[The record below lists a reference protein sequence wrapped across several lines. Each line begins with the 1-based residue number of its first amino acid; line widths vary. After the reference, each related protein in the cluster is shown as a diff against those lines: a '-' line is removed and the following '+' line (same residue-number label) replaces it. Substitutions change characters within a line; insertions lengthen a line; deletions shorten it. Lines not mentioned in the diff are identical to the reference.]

1 MRGGWG
7 WCGYCL
13 EAAGLAVAL
22 WVGGACVE
30 GGRQS
35 RQDFLSAA
43 LAPGLI
49 TNQAVSVY
57 PFIVEENYLH
67 NTTPRNLYLA
77 LFPWR
82 NTGRSGGAQKCTFS
96 PNVWE
101 VNSSSWVCCSL
112 PAQGTG
118 CKLNK
123 YSTGVTIYH
132 VIFGTS
138 ISSKPCF
145 LQALAGA
152 LCWYLNV
159 VYQLPK
165 QHSLGLSCAC

>member
-1 MRGGWG
+1 MRGGRG

-82 NTGRSGGAQKCTFS
+82 NTGRSGGAQKCTFG
-96 PNVWE
+96 PNVWKLTLPVGCASLCLLRE
-101 VNSSSWVCCSL
+101 LAVN
-112 PAQGTG
+112 
-118 CKLNK
+118 
-123 YSTGVTIYH
+123 
-132 VIFGTS
+132 
-138 ISSKPCF
+138 
-145 LQALAGA
+145 
-152 LCWYLNV
+152 
-159 VYQLPK
+159 
-165 QHSLGLSCAC
+165 